1 MSKFEESNFYKAL
14 QDFFINADKKTFLQF
29 LAEFYNRTE
38 GIIDKDNIQD
48 DLIKEL
54 RELYLEFNEKGID
67 NNIVREKVNYF
78 LENNVKIKDINSKL
92 ITNTNKIEDVNT
104 KLNANTNNITSQ
116 LDNIETKKATKEE
129 VEVERKRIDNF
140 TKLQEGSTTGDAE
153 LIDGRTD
160 SNGITYSN
168 IGSHIRKLEKS
179 LYNEN
184 KLYFDL
190 SFVIGKVTNN
200 GTGVTGNS
208 TNSFA
213 TNENFIST
221 PLTTVVFNCNVL
233 YRILGYDSNKKY
245 IGTITDWITGT
256 NVININQPYIKINV
270 RVDGRD
276 LVLDDINS
284 FNAYIQNA
292 QYNIR
297 DLNELRLGDFA
308 TISMRYGTFN
318 IDTVNK
324 EIVFDELPY
333 VFYRNKF
340 TQLTTLNVD
349 ISNGNWLF
357 YDSKNNLLTCTT
369 TVNVP
374 IYYIPIGTLWANS
387 WYYLSSQ
394 VPYKV
399 DGIDVVLSA
408 KYKNSIINC
417 LGDSITEG
425 VGCTKP
431 YHQWLKQLCGFKTVN
446 NYGIGS
452 STISRRNNDDVSWD
466 TKTPF
471 VDRWSNM
478 DINAKVN
485 LVWGGVNDFILGR
498 TLGSINSTEDNT
510 FYGALKIICEGMI
523 EKYTTSQ
530 IVFVTPMQFN
540 WKLRPPVGNNTDG
553 TNKNGNTLLDF
564 VNAIK
569 DVCGLYGIPVLDM
582 YNNCFYGLSD
592 KTVKIFMPDK
602 LHPNDKGHKEKIAPK
617 IGCFINNI

>member
-1 MSKFEESNFYKAL
+1 MSY
-14 QDFFINADKKTFLQF
+14 DINSQQVDIENLFKQNEL
-29 LAEFYNRTE
+29 
-38 GIIDKDNIQD
+38 
-48 DLIKEL
+48 DLCSIKEL
-54 RELYLEFNEKGID
+54 YRKLKELEQKITQVKYIDSNLADKLKKDYEKLKRIILDENIQAKLTDDID
-67 NNIVREKVNYF
+67 KIDTSINNI
-78 LENNVKIKDINSKL
+78 NNDINE
-92 ITNTNKIEDVNT
+92 IN
-104 KLNANTNNITSQ
+104 SQ
-116 LDNIETKKATKEE
+116 LDTIETKKATKEE

-160 SNGITYSN
+160 SNGITHFN

-190 SFVIGKVTNN
+190 TFVIGKVTNN
-200 GTGVTGNS
+200 STGVTGNS

-213 TNENFIST
+213 TNENLIST

-233 YRILGYDSNKKY
+233 YRILGYDSNENY
-245 IGTITDWITGT
+245 IGAITDWITGT
-256 NVININQPYIKINV
+256 NAINIDQPYIKINI
-270 RVDGRD
+270 RDDGRD
-276 LVLDDINS
+276 LVLDDISS

-374 IYYIPIGTLWANS
+374 IYYIPIGTLWTNS

-399 DGIDVVLSA
+399 DGIDVVVSA

-446 NYGIGS
+446 NYGVGS

-498 TLGSINSTEDNT
+498 TLGNINSTEDNT

-540 WKLRPPVGNNTDG
+540 WKLRPPVGGNIDG

-582 YNNCFYGLSD
+582 YNNCFFGLSD
-592 KTVKIFMPDK
+592 KTVEIFMPDK

-617 IGCFINNI
+617 IACFINNI